1 MIILPIEPIWL
12 DIAYSEPSTLNDKSV
27 VDDVKPLGTIGE
39 LAVCSL
45 FADSGADFKYV
56 NHYDYDILLPNCR
69 VDVKSSRS
77 PDWISKADRAEN
89 GRALVSAYL
98 EHSQKCD
105 MYIFTCVDLKKDFDV
120 SIMGWIPKS
129 WFWETPDGE
138 PYQLGQKVGDTT
150 NEPTARL
157 LKYKYLNQFG

>member
-39 LAVCSL
+39 LAVCSFL
-45 FADSGADFKYV
+45 AEYGTQFEYV
-56 NHYDYDILLPNCR
+56 NHHDYDILLRNCR
-69 VDVKSSRS
+69 IDVKSSRA
-77 PDWISKADRAEN
+77 PTKISKANRVEK
-89 GRALVSAYL
+89 GRALVSSYL

-105 MYIFTCVDLKKDFDV
+105 IYIFTCVDLKKDFDV

-129 WFWETPDGE
+129 LFWETDDGE
-138 PYQLGQKVGDTT
+138 PYQLGQKVGDTVT
-150 NEPTARL
+150 EPTARL